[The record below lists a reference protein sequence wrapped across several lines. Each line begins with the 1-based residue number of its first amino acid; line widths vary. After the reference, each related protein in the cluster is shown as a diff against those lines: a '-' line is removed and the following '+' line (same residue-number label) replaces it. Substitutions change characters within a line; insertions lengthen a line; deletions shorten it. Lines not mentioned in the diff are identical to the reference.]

1 MPSFTLLYMLDDLTG
16 PEVTIKIIG
25 HQWYWSYE
33 TTDLYS
39 GNEVNFD
46 SYMVA
51 EGDLTLGSLRLLE
64 VDNRLLIPVRHVVRL
79 LVTAVDVIHS

>member
-1 MPSFTLLYMLDDLTG
+1 MPSFALLYLIDDLNY

-33 TTDLYS
+33 TTDLYT
-39 GNEVNFD
+39 GREVNFD

-51 EGDLTLGSLRLLE
+51 ESDLVFGSLRLLE
-64 VDNRLLIPVRHVVRL
+64 VDNRLLIPVKHATRL
-79 LVTAVDVIHS
+79 LVTSVDVIHS